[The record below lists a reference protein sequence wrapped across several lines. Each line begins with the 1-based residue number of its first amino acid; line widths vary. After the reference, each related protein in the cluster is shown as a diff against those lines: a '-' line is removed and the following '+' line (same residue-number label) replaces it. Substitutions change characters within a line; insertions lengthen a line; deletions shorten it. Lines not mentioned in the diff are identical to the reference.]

1 MTILYIAVYISHT
14 RIFRIDVGTWIIRI
28 FGIVEIMVF
37 GNPLC
42 DGATPF
48 CRCGIIASGCSPVYA
63 ESGSSRPY
71 HREVESFPCG
81 RGLKTEIVFG
91 LIGCFLESIVVIVT
105 IYSIIIGVGIDV
117 IAIPDLVF
125 GNRLA
130 RLKFISG
137 CDHVFYPCHI
147 FFCTDHTGLRSS
159 LRIYAAIRIVVR
171 AIAMINVP

>member
-63 ESGSSRPY
+63 ESGNSKSTVSR
-71 HREVESFPCG
+71 
-81 RGLKTEIVFG
+81 
-91 LIGCFLESIVVIVT
+91 
-105 IYSIIIGVGIDV
+105 
-117 IAIPDLVF
+117 
-125 GNRLA
+125 NRL
-130 RLKFISG
+130 
-137 CDHVFYPCHI
+137 
-147 FFCTDHTGLRSS
+147 
-159 LRIYAAIRIVVR
+159 
-171 AIAMINVP
+171 